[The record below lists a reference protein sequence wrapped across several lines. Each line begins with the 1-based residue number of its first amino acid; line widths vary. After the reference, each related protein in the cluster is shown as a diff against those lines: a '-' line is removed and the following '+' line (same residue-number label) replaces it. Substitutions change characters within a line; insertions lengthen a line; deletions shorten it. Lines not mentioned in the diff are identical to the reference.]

1 MRESQGTAAGG
12 GASGR
17 LRIEVLGPVSVRC
30 GTTSLDAGPV
40 RRQAVLVALVL
51 RRSGPVSYGQ
61 LLDDVWGTH
70 PPETGH
76 RVLPSYVFAL
86 RKALDPQGAGPKAS
100 VIRSGGGGY
109 RFVLDTFE
117 LDIAELDAHTQA
129 ARRAKDAGDLATA
142 TDRFTAALA
151 LFRGEPLAGLP
162 GPFAQGERHLLTTR
176 RSALQ
181 AGRLECLVGLGRAGD
196 TLDELAALT
205 LSDPLNE
212 PLSAL
217 RMRALYAV
225 ERQDEALKVF
235 EATRVRLAD
244 ELGVSPGTQLRR
256 VHEAVLRRDDAFL
269 LGPAPVRPARARRVV
284 NDLPG
289 AATQITGRTHEL
301 GKLTAPSPSG
311 SVSVVTVDGTAGVGK
326 TTLVLQAA
334 HQLRSD
340 YPDGSLYVNLQA
352 YSEDRRSLAPERAL
366 RRLLRS
372 LGEPSEE
379 ASDLDELTAAWRTA
393 TSSLRLLLV
402 LDDAA
407 GARQVGPLLPAGPG
421 SRVLVTGRRRLA
433 DLDADLRITLEPLE
447 TGGSVALL
455 GRLAGKERAEREPE
469 ALLELAR
476 LCDGLP
482 LALRIVGARLQTRP
496 TWTLAYMV
504 DRMAGDE
511 GRFGE
516 LSAGDRSVEAAFR
529 LSYEQLPPG
538 LRHGFRVLGIAPT
551 AEVDRLG
558 TAAML
563 GCPAAEAEEVLEGLV
578 DASLLQQP
586 GPGRYRLHDLVRT
599 HARRLARTIP
609 AEEASARAAVLRV
622 YLDAGRIASDWGSD
636 GFPTGPQPTGTAFSD
651 WKEAEKWLDAAGA
664 ELPDVV
670 TYAAALGETDHACWI
685 AEALSD
691 YLLRRG
697 RYHECR
703 AALETALALAD
714 EATDRRMAAALRSCM
729 GMIDFY
735 QGRFAEARTWFAAA
749 LRISRQAAQPREEAR
764 ALTGLGATDLNS
776 GRGEEAAGP
785 LVTAVAL
792 AEAEGDR
799 WLAGLSLGTLGMMY
813 HVQGH
818 NAAALDCL
826 GRAYLH
832 AEASDRPHL
841 VSRALCGIADVQLA
855 LGRHDTARDMFRRA
869 MDLIA
874 QDDGLFQALLLTRLG
889 TAEEGTGDAD
899 SALAHH
905 HEALA
910 RHDLLDPVAEP
921 QYYRLEM
928 DIRCRLGQTYAAT
941 GRRREARE
949 QFQAALAV
957 PGAEAHIFEHARAE
971 AGLLASGTA

>member
-1 MRESQGTAAGG
+1 MSEGTLAGG
-12 GASGR
+12 RSTGR
-17 LRIEVLGPVSVRC
+17 LRIDVLGPVSARR
-30 GTTSLDAGPV
+30 GTARLDIGPV
-40 RRQAVLVALVL
+40 RRQAVLATLVL
-51 RRSGPVSYGQ
+51 SQGRTITREH
-61 LLDDVWGTH
+61 LLDSVWGTR
-70 PPETGH
+70 PPATGR
-76 RVLPSYVFAL
+76 RVLPSYVYPL
-86 RKALDPQGAGPKAS
+86 RKALDPEGTIPKTS
-100 VIRSGGGGY
+100 VIRGDGSGY
-109 RFVLDTFE
+109 RFVLDDTD
-117 LDIAELDAHTQA
+117 LDTADLRAHTDA
-129 ARRAKDAGDLATA
+129 GRRARDAGDLATA

-151 LFRGEPLAGLP
+151 LFTGEPLDGLP
-162 GPFAQGERHLLTTR
+162 GPFAQAERQQLSQR
-176 RSALQ
+176 RGALQ
-181 AGRLECLVGLGRAGD
+181 AERLECLIRLGCPGD
-196 TLDELAALT
+196 ALDELAALT

-235 EATRVRLAD
+235 EAMRVRLAD
-244 ELGVSPGTQLRR
+244 ELGVSPGKQIRR

-269 LGPAPVRPARARRVV
+269 LDPAPARPARARRVV

-289 AATQITGRTHEL
+289 AAAQLTGRTDEL
-301 GKLTAPSPSG
+301 GRLTAPSPSG

-352 YSEDRRSLAPERAL
+352 YSEGRRSLAPQRAL

-372 LGEPSEE
+372 LGEP
-379 ASDLDELTAAWRTA
+379 SDLDELTAAWRTA

-402 LDDAA
+402 LDDAV

-433 DLDADLRITLEPLE
+433 DLDADLRVTLEPLE
-447 TGGSVALL
+447 TGGSVSLL
-455 GRLAGKERAEREPE
+455 GRLAGKDRAEREPE

-504 DRMAGDE
+504 ERMAGDE
-511 GRFGE
+511 GRLGE

-529 LSYEQLPPG
+529 LSYEQLPPP

-563 GCPAAEAEEVLEGLV
+563 GCPAADAEEVLEGLV

-609 AEEASARAAVLRV
+609 AEEIPARTAVLRL
-622 YLDAGRIASDWGSD
+622 YLDAGRIASDWGPD

-670 TYAAALGETDHACWI
+670 AYAVALGETDHACWI

-697 RYHECR
+697 RYHEYR
-703 AALETALALAD
+703 SVLETALALAD
-714 EATDRRMAAALRSCM
+714 QTSDRRMAGALRNCM
-729 GMIDFY
+729 GAIDCY
-735 QGRFAEARTWFAAA
+735 QGRFAEARTWFTAA
-749 LRISRQAAQPREEAR
+749 LRISRQGAQAREEAF
-764 ALTGLGATDLNS
+764 ALAGLGITNLGSDRN
-776 GRGEEAAGP
+776 EEAA
-785 LVTAVAL
+785 LNLAAAVAL

-799 WLAGLSLGTLGMMY
+799 WVAGLSLGTLGMM
-813 HVQGH
+813 HHRQGH
-818 NAAALDCL
+818 NGAALDCL

-832 AEASDRPHL
+832 AEAGGRPLL

-855 LGRHDTARDMFRRA
+855 LGRHDAAKDLFRRA
-869 MDLIA
+869 LDLIS
-874 QDDGLFQALLLTRLG
+874 QNFDRVLQALLLARLG
-889 TAEEGTGDAD
+889 SAEEGAGDVD
-899 SALAHH
+899 GALAHH

-910 RHDLLDPVAEP
+910 RHSFLEP
-921 QYYRLEM
+921 STEPHYYALEM
-928 DIRCRLGQTYAAT
+928 DIRCRLGQTYATA
-941 GRRREARE
+941 GRLREAHE
-949 QFQAALAV
+949 QFRAALAV
-957 PGAEAHIFEHARAE
+957 PGAETHALEHARAE
-971 AGLLASGTA
+971 AGLRASGTA